1 MEKKGLVVSVKD
13 KTASVVIEMKSFN
26 RRYKKTLSR
35 SKRML
40 VADNIGLEP
49 GEIVIIKPTS
59 PISKK
64 KSWIAVERH
73 GTQKIKVKKYAN
85 S

>member
-35 SKRML
+35 SKRMQ

-49 GEIVIIKPTS
+49 GEIVTIKPTS

-64 KSWIAVERH
+64 KSWIAVEKH

>member
-13 KTASVVIEMKSFN
+13 KTASVVIEKKSFN
-26 RRYKKTLSR
+26 RRYKKTLSFT
-35 SKRML
+35 KRMQ
-40 VADNIGLEP
+40 VADKIGLKP
-49 GEIVIIKPTS
+49 GEIVTIKPTS

-64 KSWIAVERH
+64 KSWIAVEKH
-73 GTQKIKVKKYAN
+73 GTKKIKVKKYAN

>member
-13 KTASVVIEMKSFN
+13 KTASVVIESKSFN
-26 RRYKKTLSR
+26 HRYKKTLSFT
-35 SKRML
+35 KKMQ
-40 VADNIGLEP
+40 VQANIGLNP
-49 GEIVIIKPTS
+49 GEVVTIKPTS

-64 KSWIAVERH
+64 KTWVAVEKH
-73 GTQKIKVKKYAN
+73 GTKKIKIKKYAN